1 MQRSTKVTGHVFHP
15 GHAELHGIT
24 VVVET
29 NGATTYVGRYDS
41 EDERGVHLLDV
52 GVHDGDA
59 HSGSKADY
67 VRKSAK
73 FGIRSDHKH
82 LVVPSAEVARITK
95 LAEVTP

>member
-1 MQRSTKVTGHVFHP
+1 MSGHVFHP

-29 NGATTYVGRYDS
+29 TGSLTYVGRYDS
-41 EDERGVHLLDV
+41 EDEGGVHLLDV
-52 GVHDGDA
+52 GVHDARAG
-59 HSGSKADY
+59 GGPKEEY

-82 LVVPSAEVARITK
+82 LVVPTSQVAK
-95 LAEVTP
+95 VTRLGMMA